1 MGSTP
6 GGSLLGGEPEVDE
19 EDAVVVM
26 LSMITSSV
34 VVNLK
39 MCIYIRMY
47 MRVCVCVCVCMCD
60 REQVCIILCYTHNTM
75 LGNTQII

>member
-6 GGSLLGGEPEVDE
+6 GGSLLGSEPEVDE

-39 MCIYIRMY
+39 MCIYIRTY
-47 MRVCVCVCVCMCD
+47 VRVCVCVCARVH
-60 REQVCIILCYTHNTM
+60 VYV
-75 LGNTQII
+75 

>member
-39 MCIYIRMY
+39 MYIHTY
-47 MRVCVCVCVCMCD
+47 VRVCVCVCVCVHVYV
-60 REQVCIILCYTHNTM
+60 RL
-75 LGNTQII
+75 

>member
-6 GGSLLGGEPEVDE
+6 GGSLLGSEPEVDE
-19 EDAVVVM
+19 EDAVVIM

-39 MCIYIRMY
+39 MCIYIRTC
-47 MRVCVCVCVCMCD
+47 VCVCVCVCTC
-60 REQVCIILCYTHNTM
+60 VCAIVSKCA
-75 LGNTQII
+75 